1 MTGFL
6 DRLLGAIKASI
17 AQFEWLPPLLM
28 ALAVLVVGWLIA
40 LVVSAL
46 VRRLLRRTELDNQLV
61 SWVVGE
67 EAGTRIEIEKW
78 TARGDYYL
86 IMLFVLVATSQ
97 ALGFS
102 MITEPLN
109 QMLVEVFTFAPR
121 ILSAGLLLLL
131 AWVLASAVR
140 MLVTRLLKAARVD
153 DRLGESSGLENANQL
168 SVAQNIGNAL
178 YWLIFLIFLPA
189 ALGAL
194 GLHGLLAPV
203 RDMTGKIVGFLPNLL
218 SAALILLIGWF
229 AARIVQ
235 RVTSNLLAA
244 TGIDSAGERAGLG
257 TAFGGRSLSG
267 LSGLVVYTF
276 ILILATTAALE
287 ALKFEAISR
296 PASEMLTTILE
307 AVPAIF
313 TAGLVLLVAYLVGR
327 FLAGLVTELLTGI
340 GFNAILARLGLGGE
354 PAEGQRTPAQ
364 WIGYL
369 TLVALLLFAA
379 IEAAGLLGFHGL
391 AGLLVQLTT
400 FIGHVILGVV
410 IFGIGLF
417 LANLSAGILR
427 ERGGSQGGLL
437 SIAVRGAILTL
448 AAAMALRQMGLASDI
463 INLAFGLLLGA
474 VAIAVAI
481 AFGLG
486 SREIAAR
493 EVERW
498 LKSLRENRAYKQ
510 Q

>member
-78 TARGDYYL
+78 TARGVYYL